1 MVEQGVLDSFQTMWG
16 PFPEPVML
24 IHKTRTILAVNDCA
38 RTMGIPT
45 GSKCAA
51 LDPEGSGGVQC
62 KSCKADLAFR
72 TGKTVCA
79 EESLGDKTIIGYW
92 MPLKEVPDVYVHF
105 GIGAGAAMLAA
116 KGGSSAKLVNPS

>member
-38 RTMGIPT
+38 RAIGIPT
-45 GSKCAA
+45 GSKCVA
-51 LDPEGSGGVQC
+51 LNAEVGDVQC
-62 KSCKADLAFR
+62 RSCKADLAFR
-72 TGKTVCA
+72 TGETVCA
-79 EESLGDKTIIGYW
+79 EESLDGKTIIGYW

-105 GIGAGAAMLAA
+105 GIGSGAAMRAA
-116 KGGSSAKLVNPS
+116 KGAASSAKLVNPS